1 LKKHLLSTS
10 VIALGVAA
18 AAPAS
23 AQNWNLDWGGFMN
36 QHILFA
42 DVGGNLGGTGA
53 GQFDGDGVVFH
64 SSTEIIFSPS
74 ITLDNGLTFG
84 VNVQLEGENA
94 RTIDETYMTISGDQL
109 GRIVIGSENSAGYL
123 SMVAAPEVTT
133 MWINSNSTFG
143 LVPLSGAGGV
153 AGPVPTQGLFVGAQG
168 SAYTEVGFNND
179 IDRISYFTPNF
190 NGLVL
195 GVSYAR
201 NAGMGFNFGNAV
213 GAANNNNAAG
223 VTVSDIFDIGL
234 NYSQS
239 FGSTDVSIG
248 ARYGTANSEVPGISD
263 PSTWGIGMQ
272 IGFGDFTVGGHYAEN
287 DSGSPTGVNDQE
299 GWSFGA
305 SYDAPGPWTFG
316 VTMFKGEGTMNS
328 NVTAVAGSGGN
339 NSTYE
344 AYKIGASRN
353 LGPGVSFDLYAVVT
367 EADDLG
373 TVGTDIDATLVGTAI
388 NLSF

>member
-1 LKKHLLSTS
+1 LKKQLLSTS
-10 VIALGVAA
+10 EIALGVAM
-18 AAPAS
+18 AAPAT
-23 AQNWNLDWGGFMN
+23 AQEWDMDWGGFHN
-36 QHILFA
+36 AHVGYV
-42 DVGGNLGGTGA
+42 DVSNTNTPNVGGD
-53 GQFDGDGVVFH
+53 FDGVDVFQNA
-64 SSTEIIFSPS
+64 EIIFTPS
-74 ITLDNGLTFG
+74 VTLDNGLTFG
-84 VNVQLEGENA
+84 VNVQLEGENT
-94 RTIDETYMTISGDQL
+94 RTIDETYMSISSDTL
-109 GRIVIGSENSAGYL
+109 GRIDIGSENSAGYK
-123 SMVAAPEVTT
+123 SMVAAPEVTS
-133 MWINSNSTFG
+133 MWINSNSTFN
-143 LVPLSGAGGV
+143 LLPLSGSGT
-153 AGPVPTQGLFVGAQG
+153 GPLPTQGLFVGALG
-168 SAYTEVGFNND
+168 SSYTEVANNND
-179 IDRISYFTPNF
+179 IDRITYYTPSF

-201 NAGMGFNFGNAV
+201 NAGIGFNFGNAV